1 MKYGHVYI
9 VYEHLGMVITI
20 RKHSKTLHV
29 VVNTMTKGV
38 GKITRRNFKEIMT
51 VNDQSKLFDIISIWM
66 DYTLGTRKWSWEQ
79 SL

>member
-51 VNDQSKLFDIISIWM
+51 VK
-66 DYTLGTRKWSWEQ
+66 RPK
-79 SL
+79 